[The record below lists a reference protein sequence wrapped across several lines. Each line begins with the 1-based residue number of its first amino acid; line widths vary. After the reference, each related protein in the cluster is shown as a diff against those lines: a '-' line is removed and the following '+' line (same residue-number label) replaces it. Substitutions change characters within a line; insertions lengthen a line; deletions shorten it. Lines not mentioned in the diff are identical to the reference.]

1 MSGGSSSSIGGDE
14 AKAEARLSRG
24 TRVPVGAM
32 SGEIIAGDGSRE
44 SERACVR
51 VSMLYEHEGS
61 LRVRRTVARSGLD
74 LY

>member
-24 TRVPVGAM
+24 TLVAVGAI
-32 SGEIIAGDGSRE
+32 SGEIMAGDGSRE

-51 VSMLYEHEGS
+51 ASILYEYEGP
-61 LRVRRTVARSGLD
+61 LRVGRTVARSGLD